1 LCCREGSLR
10 LKRRLPTVARFYQD
24 EYLVYDESQVAL
36 RYMVKL
42 RL

>member
-1 LCCREGSLR
+1 VLLTGKPAPQKKAADSG
-10 LKRRLPTVARFYQD
+10 FYQD